1 MRAAAPPLGGPRQ
14 RVRRLAVPGTGAGT
28 RARLRWARGGGAARK
43 CMGGRGLRAAS
54 PATCT
59 WGRSHAPTLSE
70 ASALWAPA
78 RGASRRARACGGP
91 GRQVRAGASPE
102 GAREARAQPPAGV
115 VSGPPHARTR
125 QSSIPRLQAPGRCSP
140 SAARS
145 SSPPGAARGPSPAG
159 GRRAE
164 PALFTWRCRPRWQ
177 FHGTPQHLPPEAYS
191 QGAFL
196 GGSAKNR

>member
-78 RGASRRARACGGP
+78 RGASRRARACGWP

-177 FHGTPQHLPPEAYS
+177 VGREP
-191 QGAFL
+191 
-196 GGSAKNR
+196 GGQRTKHSVQFRS